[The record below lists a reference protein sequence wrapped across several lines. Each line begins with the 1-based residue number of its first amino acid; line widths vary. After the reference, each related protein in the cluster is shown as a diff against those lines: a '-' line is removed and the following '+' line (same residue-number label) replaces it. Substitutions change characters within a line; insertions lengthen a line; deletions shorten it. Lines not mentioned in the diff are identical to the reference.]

1 MESNMSNPQEGDM
14 VILYYKGRLDNG
26 ELFKEVSPEEPV
38 QATLGNSEMPPTLE
52 LAVQEM
58 VPGETRKVR
67 VPPEEGF
74 GIRQKELLQTIEHPE
89 IIKKLDPRPGM
100 ILSLKVEKDGA
111 EQQIPATV
119 VEREGNSL
127 TVDYNHPLAGHH
139 LTYEVTLVSFS
150 R

>member
-1 MESNMSNPQEGDM
+1 
-14 VILYYKGRLDNG
+14 
-26 ELFKEVSPEEPV
+26 
-38 QATLGNSEMPPTLE
+38 
-52 LAVQEM
+52 
-58 VPGETRKVR
+58 
-67 VPPEEGF
+67 
-74 GIRQKELLQTIEHPE
+74 
-89 IIKKLDPRPGM
+89 M